1 MQDRL
6 RVPALCGSRPP
17 SAVFYRQIDI
27 KKLAK
32 THLVGSRRVAVIR
45 TVSAAKLDP
54 ILSRCITDSLSHPR
68 SELAFW
74 DNATPT
80 LKQPHLLLSKI
91 VGALDY
97 VWLPS
102 GELSTLMFA
111 GFTRCKTVFGAWS
124 PSTSLLANKQKQAEP
139 HLPFPVLRSSVVAIV
154 WAAILAVVSSA
165 PAFASLQVAL
175 GNPGLA
181 HFDSDGGVQLDFGL
195 TDQNGQPVGN
205 LTKDD
210 VQVFEDG
217 QPAKILYF
225 RGVGQGRPVD
235 IVFVLDIT
243 ESMQPY
249 IDAVKQNMINFAQD
263 LAQNHRDYR
272 LGLVTFEDYLVSA
285 YPDCHFAYSKTMTPD
300 VQKFTEWVGTLH
312 AGGGGDIPED
322 PLDALAYAATLPFRP
337 DAQGIIIMITDAPP
351 HVAGDGPDRTGDTGY
366 RLHHPDPNADV
377 TEETGTTVAAKL
389 SKDGLTLYAVA
400 PPPFIA
406 PQYQEVVQATRG
418 RLYNIVTEE
427 NRFSELVREIG
438 HSIAT
443 EYSLTYLTPRPIED
457 GTNRSVELRLN
468 YDGQSGAAETSYQ
481 VKGVGGAAIN
491 VPEAGPGTSGLGT
504 GLVQLSFKWWN
515 GAVPLLAILGLLG
528 LSRIR
533 FGVSPDELQAIVEAQ
548 SRAPQP
554 NVAAAARQ
562 VLAQGSRL
570 GARIQTPTSPAGAPG
585 VVANSAATG
594 EARLTAVEP
603 IDPIP
608 SEYTLLKTE
617 VSLGRGE
624 DNDIVIPHPSVSRSH
639 ARLARHDGSF
649 MLTDLNST
657 NGSYVNNH
665 QVQGSAVVDSGS
677 EVRLGDIRFV
687 LRF

>member
-1 MQDRL
+1 
-6 RVPALCGSRPP
+6 
-17 SAVFYRQIDI
+17 
-27 KKLAK
+27 
-32 THLVGSRRVAVIR
+32 
-45 TVSAAKLDP
+45 
-54 ILSRCITDSLSHPR
+54 
-68 SELAFW
+68 
-74 DNATPT
+74 
-80 LKQPHLLLSKI
+80 
-91 VGALDY
+91 
-97 VWLPS
+97 
-102 GELSTLMFA
+102 MFA
-111 GFTRCKTVFGAWS
+111 GLSFRKRLSAIARALLSMKPTMSKEQAPPYSFPIVLC
-124 PSTSLLANKQKQAEP
+124 SLVRLAA
-139 HLPFPVLRSSVVAIV
+139 
-154 WAAILAVVSSA
+154 AAIMMLASAA
-165 PAFASLQVAL
+165 PAFASLQLAL

-249 IDAVKQNMINFAQD
+249 IDAVKQNMINFAQE

-272 LGLVTFEDYLVSA
+272 LGLVTFEDYVVSA
-285 YPDCHFAYSKTMTPD
+285 YPDCNCAYSKTMTSD
-300 VQKFTEWVGTLH
+300 AQKFTDWVGTLH

-322 PLDALAYAATLPFRP
+322 QLDALAYAATLPFRP
-337 DAQGIIIMITDAPP
+337 DAQGIIILITDAPP
-351 HVAGDGPDRTGDTGY
+351 HVAGDGPDRTGDSAY
-366 RLHHPDPNADV
+366 RLHHPDSNSDV
-377 TEETGTTVAAKL
+377 TGETGASVAAKL
-389 SKDGLTLYAVA
+389 GRNGLTLYAVA

-406 PQYQEVVQATRG
+406 PQYQQVVQATRG

-427 NRFSELVREIG
+427 NRFPELVREIG

-457 GTNRSVELRLN
+457 GTNRSVELRVN
-468 YDGQSGAAETSYQ
+468 YSGQSGAADTSYQ
-481 VKGVGGAAIN
+481 VKGVGGAAI
-491 VPEAGPGTSGLGT
+491 VPAAGVGAAGTGT

-515 GAVPLLAILGLLG
+515 GAVPLVAILGLLG

-554 NVAAAARQ
+554 NIAAAARQ
-562 VLAQGSRL
+562 VLAQGARL
-570 GARIQTPTSPAGAPG
+570 SPRTQTPAPPAPAANVVTNSGAP
-585 VVANSAATG
+585 G
-594 EARLTAVEP
+594 EARLTTVEP
-603 IDPIP
+603 VAPVP
-608 SEYTLLKTE
+608 AEYALLKPE

-639 ARLARHDGSF
+639 ARLVRSDGSF
-649 MLTDLNST
+649 VLTDLNST

-665 QVQGSAVVDSGS
+665 QVQGSAVVGNGS

-687 LRF
+687 LHF

>member
-1 MQDRL
+1 MLAGSCSRKTLFAIASALL
-6 RVPALCGSRPP
+6 RCEFIPANGKNQTRP
-17 SAVFYRQIDI
+17 
-27 KKLAK
+27 
-32 THLVGSRRVAVIR
+32 LVC
-45 TVSAAKLDP
+45 
-54 ILSRCITDSLSHPR
+54 LSIP
-68 SELAFW
+68 
-74 DNATPT
+74 
-80 LKQPHLLLSKI
+80 
-91 VGALDY
+91 
-97 VWLPS
+97 
-102 GELSTLMFA
+102 
-111 GFTRCKTVFGAWS
+111 
-124 PSTSLLANKQKQAEP
+124 
-139 HLPFPVLRSSVVAIV
+139 LRSIV
-154 WAAILAVVSSA
+154 CLLAVVLTMLASSTTA
-165 PAFASLQVAL
+165 LASLQIAL

-205 LTKDD
+205 LTKDN

-217 QPAKILYF
+217 QPARILYF

-272 LGLVTFEDYLVSA
+272 LGLVTFEDYVVSA
-285 YPDCHFAYSKTMTPD
+285 YPDCKCEYSKTMTPD
-300 VQKFTEWVGTLH
+300 VQKFTDWVGTLH

-322 PLDALAYAATLPFRP
+322 QLDALAYATTLPFRP
-337 DAQGIIIMITDAPP
+337 DAQGIIVLITDAPP

-377 TEETGTTVAAKL
+377 TEETGATVAEKL
-389 SKDGLTLYAVA
+389 SKNGLTLYAVA

-406 PQYQEVVQATRG
+406 PQYQQVVQATRG

-427 NRFSELVREIG
+427 NRFPELVREIG

-457 GTNRSVELRLN
+457 GTNRSVELRVN
-468 YDGQSGAAETSYQ
+468 YQGQSGSAMTSYE

-491 VPEAGPGTSGLGT
+491 VPSGGAAAATSGT
-504 GLVQLSFKWWN
+504 GLLQLSFRWWN
-515 GAVPLLAILGLLG
+515 GAIPLLAIFGLLG

-533 FGVSPDELQAIVEAQ
+533 FGVSQDELKAIVEAQ

-554 NVAAAARQ
+554 DVAGVARQ
-562 VLAQGSRL
+562 VLAQGARLSSR
-570 GARIQTPTSPAGAPG
+570 APASGAPPP
-585 VVANSAATG
+585 AAKVIPSSGTPR

-603 IDPIP
+603 IDPVP
-608 SEYTLLKTE
+608 AEYALLKPE
-617 VSLGRGE
+617 ISLGRGE

-639 ARLARHDGSF
+639 ARLARRDGSF
-649 MLTDLNST
+649 VLTDLDST
-657 NGSYVNNH
+657 NGSYVNN
-665 QVQGSAVVDSGS
+665 QPVLGSAVVSNGS

-687 LRF
+687 LNF